1 LFKLIKLWEPGW
13 LKKPLTKITHWSM
26 FMKKINGLIIAL
38 SLFISP
44 AFAAEQKVIVEMHKG
59 GAHTLITSKDHSSYN
74 VPVAY
79 QERVNTLLKKGTIIE
94 DVEFTPDNGWMILTR
109 NNHYAEGIA
118 GNFVKTLQSL
128 QSRGIKINA
137 VAFNPNGW
145 ETNHGY
151 VIVYDGGYKAENIP
165 ASLTAKLDEYVGE
178 KAKLKSVEF
187 TPNGGWSILTDV
199 STWSRIQ
206 EDPSVKVSYLDY
218 MKTLYH
224 NNHEVFASA
233 FNPDN
238 YGKNFGWLV
247 VEDDAYTG
255 HYIPEGLQTALQK
268 MGFHNGQNPNHQ
280 PGGTEN

>member
-1 LFKLIKLWEPGW
+1 
-13 LKKPLTKITHWSM
+13 
-26 FMKKINGLIIAL
+26 MKKLSGLMIAL
-38 SLFISP
+38 SLFASQ
-44 AFAAEQKVIVEMHKG
+44 AFAAEQKVIVEMHNG
-59 GAHTLITSKDHSSYN
+59 GGHTLITNKGHKNHN
-74 VPVAY
+74 VPAAY
-79 QERVNTLLKKGTIIE
+79 QNRLDGLLKKGVAIE
-94 DVEFTPDNGWMILTR
+94 DVEFTPDSGWMILTR
-109 NNHYAEGIA
+109 NHHYAEGIA
-118 GNFVKTLQSL
+118 GNFVKTVQSL

-165 ASLTAKLDEYVGE
+165 DSLTAKLDEYVAE

-187 TPNGGWSILTDV
+187 TPNGGWSILTDI

-218 MKTLYH
+218 LKNLYH
-224 NNHEVFASA
+224 NNHDVFASA

-238 YGKNFGWLV
+238 YSKNFGWLV

-255 HYIPEGLQTALQK
+255 HYIPEGLQTALQS
-268 MGFHNGQNPNHQ
+268 MGFRSEHPNEHK
-280 PGGTEN
+280 TEAGSGSQH